1 MKKTKKRKIHPL
13 QVIPHIGA
21 WIPFIILAID
31 YSNNNLTV
39 NPIQEATLRTG
50 RTALT
55 LLVLSLA
62 CTPINI
68 IFSYKP
74 VLKLSRP
81 LGVYS
86 FFYALLHFYIFI
98 GVDYGFNWGFFA
110 EAFLEKRFTLIGGA
124 AFLILLALAITS
136 TDGWKRR
143 LKKNWKRLHRFVYL
157 AIALVITHFIWSV
170 KSDYRLALVY
180 GAIALILLI
189 IRVPV
194 IRKRI
199 LRK

>member
-1 MKKTKKRKIHPL
+1 MKKRKIHPL
-13 QVIPHIGA
+13 QVITHIGA
-21 WIPFIILAID
+21 WIPFILLAID

-39 NPIQEATLRTG
+39 NPIQAATLRTG
-50 RTALT
+50 KTALT

-62 CTPINI
+62 CTPINT

-86 FFYALLHFYIFI
+86 FFYAALHFYIFI
-98 GVDYGFNWGFFA
+98 GIDYGFNWGFVK
-110 EAFLEKRFTLIGGA
+110 EALLEKRFTIVGFL

-143 LKKNWKRLHRFVYL
+143 LKKNWKRLHRLVYL
-157 AIALVITHFIWSV
+157 AIALVVTHFIWSV

-180 GAIALILLI
+180 GAIGAILLI
-189 IRVPV
+189 LRMPMVK
-194 IRKRI
+194 KRI
-199 LRK
+199 LRKK